1 MCRIFVDRNARFN
14 ARSFVSRSSNRLKH
28 ETRLIDRF
36 KPLIFVIDAPYFF
49 SMKGWDFTPVLG
61 KEMTDANRTPTRG
74 MSRWMDR
81 NEKEEF

>member
-1 MCRIFVDRNARFN
+1 MFSKCRIFVDRNASFN

-49 SMKGWDFTPVLG
+49 SMKGWDLTPVLKG
-61 KEMTDANRTPTRG
+61 DDGRKSDAHA
-74 MSRWMDR
+74 R
-81 NEKEEF
+81 NVTLDGSE